1 MGAACASSNAVLMRR
16 QPVTPH
22 ALLSSL
28 NSDDQKVP
36 MHPTTAPVLFH
47 FLANRQG
54 TPGAALLDFSDA
66 AAQALHTL
74 STHPDLAAF
83 AAGFPC
89 LLACGQANGLAPDVL
104 ASLQATGCIV
114 VNDASICM
122 CNDAGKPLPPPGV
135 VWIDGNWYLAPPSA
149 PQSQSASRTLALK
162 LLQLVNADA
171 DTRDIE
177 DVLRQDAALSY
188 HLLRLVNSL
197 GMGTTRRITSFSQAI
212 LILGRNQLRR
222 WLNLMLFAARTGDP
236 RAPML
241 LANVTVRARTME
253 LLAKDCGLDR
263 AEQDLAFMAG
273 MFSLLGVLF
282 GTPLAELI
290 KPLQLSEVL
299 VNALTRH
306 QGTIGQLLLALELA
320 AQRNAFGVAPV
331 LQELQI
337 SAGQFTLASLS
348 ACQWTHDITREMQP

>member
-1 MGAACASSNAVLMRR
+1 M
-16 QPVTPH
+16 
-22 ALLSSL
+22 
-28 NSDDQKVP
+28 
-36 MHPTTAPVLFH
+36 
-47 FLANRQG
+47 
-54 TPGAALLDFSDA
+54 LDCSDA
-66 AAQALHTL
+66 AVEALHTL
-74 STHPDLAAF
+74 STHPDFATF
-83 AAGFPC
+83 AAEFAC
-89 LLACGQANGLAPDVL
+89 LLASSQANGLAPNVL
-104 ASLQATGCIV
+104 ANLQAAGCVV

-122 CNDAGKPLPPPGV
+122 CNDAGKPQPPPEA
-135 VWIDGNWYLAPPSA
+135 VWIDGNWYLAPPSSA
-149 PQSQSASRTLALK
+149 QSPSASRTLALK

-212 LILGRNQLRR
+212 LILGHNQLRR
-222 WLNLMLFAARTGDP
+222 WLNLMLFAARTDDP

-253 LLAKDCGLDR
+253 LLAKECGLDR
-263 AEQDLAFMAG
+263 ADQDMAFMAG

-299 VNALTRH
+299 VKAVTSH
-306 QGTIGQLLLALELA
+306 QGTVGQLLLAMELA
-320 AQRNAFGVAPV
+320 AQRNACGVAPV
-331 LQELQI
+331 LAKLQI

-348 ACQWTHDITREMQP
+348 ACQWMHDMAREMQQ